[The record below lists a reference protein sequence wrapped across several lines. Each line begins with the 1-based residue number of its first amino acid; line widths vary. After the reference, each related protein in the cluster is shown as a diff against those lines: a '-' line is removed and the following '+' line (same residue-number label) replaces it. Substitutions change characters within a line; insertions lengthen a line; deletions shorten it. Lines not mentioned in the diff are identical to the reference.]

1 MGLDADVRTIALGFL
16 SAIVVLAVVFWL
28 VGIDAILA
36 ALSTANPPILVGVL
50 VSGAVW
56 IVAWGLA
63 LWTVVTVLNGP
74 MNAFHGVMLYSAAIF
89 ANNIT
94 PFGQAGGE
102 PFSALLISRTT
113 KTNYETGLA
122 AIASVD
128 ALNFVPSIG
137 LGLIAVG
144 YFLTTAT
151 VGGRLEI
158 AVTAVGVLAVAVP
171 VAGFL
176 LWQKRDAVKRRA
188 VGALTPTARII
199 ARVLPRVKPP
209 ERESIIRRIDTFF
222 ASLERVAASRRTMAQ
237 ALGFSALGW
246 LALATSL
253 WFALLS
259 LGHAVPYPVVLLVIP
274 LGSVASITPLPGGL
288 GGVEAV
294 LVGLL
299 VPVTSLDPATAGAAV
314 ILHRLGT
321 YWLPTVLGG
330 GMTAVIANRT

>member
-1 MGLDADVRTIALGFL
+1 MGLDADVRTIILGFL
-16 SAIVVLAVVFWL
+16 SALVVLAVVFWL
-28 VGIDAILA
+28 VGIDAIVA
-36 ALSTANPPILVGVL
+36 ALSTANPMIFLGVL

-63 LWTVVTVLNGP
+63 LWTVVNVLNGP
-74 MNAFHGVMLYSAAIF
+74 MSAVRAIMLYAAAIF

-113 KTNYETGLA
+113 KTKYETGLA

-158 AVTAVGVLAVAVP
+158 AVVAVGVLAVAVP
-171 VAGFL
+171 MAGFL
-176 LWQKRDAVKRRA
+176 LWRHRETVKGWT
-188 VGALTPTARII
+188 VDALTPTARVI
-199 ARVLPRVKPP
+199 ARVLPRVEPP
-209 ERESIIRRIDTFF
+209 ERESVIRRIDNFF
-222 ASLERVAASRRTMAQ
+222 GSIERVASSRWSLAR

-246 LALATSL
+246 VALSTSL
-253 WFALLS
+253 WFALFS
-259 LGHAVPYPVVLLVIP
+259 LGHAVPFPVVLLVIP

-299 VPVTSLDPATAGAAV
+299 VPVTSIDPATAGAAV
-314 ILHRLGT
+314 VLHRLGT
-321 YWLPTVLGG
+321 YWLPTALGG
-330 GMTAVIANRT
+330 GVTAVIANRT